1 MLTLFTLKSLE
12 ISTSNQKSYTNEG
25 QIIQWPKG
33 KGQTVKQ
40 WSTKHYPIT
49 NQRESHWMSR
59 VNARVP
65 DGLSVPDP
73 MVWLVKLRLS
83 DTNINVL
90 ETSLRKIQITYI
102 KHKCMQH
109 KNERRQSG
117 NRKSWRT
124 SQDGTEDV
132 RTCKWANWTTYTPL
146 NSID

>member
-1 MLTLFTLKSLE
+1 MLFNLPIYMSSRLQFHLVTFFTISGFRFVFVRFCVACIYVFIYVILTSLE

-25 QIIQWPKG
+25 RIIQWPKG

-90 ETSLRKIQITYI
+90 ETNLRKIQITYI
-102 KHKCMQH
+102 K
-109 KNERRQSG
+109 
-117 NRKSWRT
+117 T
-124 SQDGTEDV
+124 
-132 RTCKWANWTTYTPL
+132 
-146 NSID
+146 